1 MSDSAVADVIN
12 EAIQDPVPS
21 MGDAPNSVIELMRGI
36 HQPAMDKWHVNA
48 EVREL
53 NGEDEE
59 YLASIETKKGLLYSE
74 YMTAV
79 LSRAVMQ
86 IGDLVINGPDASNII
101 NKLMLGDRD
110 LLYLAIVKAT
120 YGRERTIKMN
130 CLKCGASNDVTIEL
144 DNDFPV
150 SYPDFNVREGLKVE
164 TSKGTVTLR
173 LPNGEDTVEAS
184 KSAKNDAETNTVML
198 ARCAVWPEGEAPAEP
213 MKWARSLS
221 LSDRRK
227 LVDALLAVEVG
238 PKMGEVDTQCAS
250 CGEDIPILLDWVSLL
265 LS

>member
-1 MSDSAVADVIN
+1 MSDTDVADVIN
-12 EAIQDPVPS
+12 DAVSDPVPS
-21 MGDAPNSVIELMRGI
+21 MGDAPDSVVELMRGV
-36 HQPAMDKWHVNA
+36 HQSTTDKWHTTA

-59 YLASIETKKGLLYSE
+59 YLASIENKKGLLYSE

-79 LSRAVMQ
+79 LSRAVLR
-86 IGDLVINGPDASNII
+86 IGDIGINGAGASQII

-120 YGRERTIKMN
+120 YGKERTIKMN
-130 CLKCGASNDVTIEL
+130 CLKCGEPNDVTIEL

-150 SYPDFNVREGLKVE
+150 SYPNFDVREGLKVE

-184 KSAKNDAETNTVML
+184 KLAKNDAETNTVML

-238 PKMGEVDTQCAS
+238 PKMGEVETQCAS
-250 CGEDIPILLDWVSLL
+250 CGEDMPILLDWVSLL

>member
-1 MSDSAVADVIN
+1 MSDSDVADVIN

-36 HQPAMDKWHVNA
+36 HQSTTDRWHTTA

-59 YLASIETKKGLLYSE
+59 YLASIENKKGLLYSE

-79 LSRAVMQ
+79 LSRAVVR
-86 IGDLVINGPDASNII
+86 IGDIVVNGPDATKII

-110 LLYLAIVKAT
+110 LLYLEIVRAT
-120 YGRERTIKMN
+120 YGSERTIKMP
-130 CLKCGASNDVTIEL
+130 CPKCGSVNDVTIEL

-150 SYPDFNVREGLKVE
+150 KYPDFDVRQGLKVE
-164 TSKGTVTLR
+164 TSKGIITLR
-173 LPNGEDTVEAS
+173 LPNGGDTVEAN

-198 ARCAVWPEGEAPAEP
+198 ARCAVWPEGEAPDNP

-221 LSDRRK
+221 LGDRRK

-238 PKMGEVDTQCAS
+238 PKMEEVETQCAS
-250 CGEDIPILLDWVSLL
+250 CGADMPILLDWVSLL
-265 LS
+265 FS